1 QGLSAKA
8 VIGQFL
14 GQRFSGSIEAQGRS
28 GNLRTHVDVTGLMPI
43 VSLTRWADIK
53 QTLPASGTLP
63 YRLRLLLEGD
73 DSQLRIDSSLLGVK
87 IDLPAPF
94 GKTSEQQSYADW
106 RMTLA
111 GKERR
116 YWLDYADQ
124 LSLNLAAAADDLL
137 AGRAEL
143 RVGGGLAR

>member
-28 GNLRTHVDVTGLMPI
+28 GNLRTHLDVTGLMPI
-43 VSLTRWADIK
+43 ASLTRWADIK

-87 IDLPAPF
+87 IDLTAPF
-94 GKTSEQQSYADW
+94 GKAAEQQSYAGW

-111 GKERR
+111 GTERR
-116 YWLDYADQ
+116 YGTDSADQ
-124 LSLNLAAAADDLL
+124 LRLLFAAVGDD
-137 AGRAEL
+137 
-143 RVGGGLAR
+143 